1 MPGERDTFLEIRPKL
16 TQFRDDSGNATADL
30 DVDPNDAK
38 LAQKIVELRDQGIIE
53 EIRAGGILL
62 SRSTPLSG
70 LVTLTINTA
79 NVPGYFETWTH
90 LIQRHPLIPPADY
103 DVFDRTDGN
112 EASYHSACELL
123 RLLKQRAEVWD
134 ATQLRFFLVDRQ
146 AIEIPITYTMES
158 AASIAEYL
166 RAVTAF
172 LDPKHIEADSR
183 WNFFRKAAIRVIQD
197 TVQDARLSVMFT
209 QLGNIIER
217 ANQDFSL
224 YLERYSFEDAL
235 KGFDEKR
242 LKFIADLNQVLASV
256 QAALLAVPVGFFLV
270 AEKIKQSP
278 GWNGQNVIIGAGG
291 VIFCGILL
299 VLLRNQ
305 GRTLKEV
312 QKAIDEFGTAQ
323 KAKNTPNALQIEG
336 MVQTARKHSGRIR
349 FLLRVVTGF
358 VILFA
363 GVIVA
368 AVVWASKPEI
378 QKVIPYAS
386 AMETTLPTA
395 PTAPG
400 ALTPK
405 ATVTAPTV
413 RSPPPP

>member
-16 TQFRDDSGNATADL
+16 TQFRDDNGVATADL
-30 DVDPNDAK
+30 EVDPNDAE
-38 LAQKIVELRDQGIIE
+38 LIQKILELRDQGIIQG
-53 EIRAGGILL
+53 IRAGGNLL

-70 LVTLTINTA
+70 LVTFTINTA

-90 LIQRHPLIPPADY
+90 LIQRNPLVPPADY
-103 DVFDRTDGN
+103 DVFDKTGGD
-112 EASYHSACELL
+112 EASYYAACELL
-123 RLLKQRAEVWD
+123 GLLKQRAEVWD

-146 AIEIPITYTMES
+146 AIEISITYSVES
-158 AASIAEYL
+158 MASIAKHL

-172 LDPKHIEADSR
+172 LDTKHIEADSR
-183 WNFFRKAAIRVIQD
+183 WNFFRKAAIRVIRD
-197 TVQDARLSVMFT
+197 TVKDARLSVMFT

-270 AEKIKQSP
+270 AEKIKQSA

-291 VIFCGILL
+291 IIFCGILL

-312 QKAIDEFGTAQ
+312 QTGIDDFGTAQ
-323 KAKNTPNALQIEG
+323 KAKNTPNALQIG
-336 MVQTARKHSGRIR
+336 TMVQNAKKHSRRILL
-349 FLLRVVTGF
+349 FLRVVTGL

-363 GVIVA
+363 VVIVV
-368 AVVWASKPEI
+368 AVIWASKPEI
-378 QKVIPYAS
+378 QKLIPYSQTAELIPQPPAVPVQVS
-386 AMETTLPTA
+386 KPAIGLPPA
-395 PTAPG
+395 KNPS
-400 ALTPK
+400 TP
-405 ATVTAPTV
+405 
-413 RSPPPP
+413 